1 MVAAVPYIALGLT
14 AASAVGQYQAGKAQ
28 AASMQGQADAID
40 AQSEVTKLAGRQNA
54 LQHKR
59 QAVASLD
66 NVLRAMASNNA
77 RAGAG
82 HIDPSSGSISA
93 VNNEILSIGVR
104 DVQTA
109 SANETIT
116 RDMAS
121 YQALLQRDQAKR
133 LRAGAPVARRNGVFN
148 AMAVMGQGIMSGA
161 QVGAFGSNTS
171 AKGNILNNQV
181 KPA

>member
-1 MVAAVPYIALGLT
+1 MVAAVPYVALAMT

-28 AASMQGQADAID
+28 AASMEGQANAVD
-40 AQSEVTKLAGRQNA
+40 AQASVTTVAGRQNA

-82 HIDPSSGSISA
+82 HINPDTGSIA
-93 VNNEILSIGVR
+93 GINNEILSIGVR
-104 DVQTA
+104 DTSTA

-116 RDMAS
+116 RGMAG
-121 YQALLQRDQAKR
+121 YQATLQNDQAAR
-133 LRAGAPVARRNGVFN
+133 LRAGAPVARRTGVFN
-148 AMAVMGQGIMSGA
+148 AMGVMGQGMMAGA
-161 QVGAFGSNTS
+161 QVGAFGSSTS
-171 AKGNILNNQV
+171 ATGNVLG